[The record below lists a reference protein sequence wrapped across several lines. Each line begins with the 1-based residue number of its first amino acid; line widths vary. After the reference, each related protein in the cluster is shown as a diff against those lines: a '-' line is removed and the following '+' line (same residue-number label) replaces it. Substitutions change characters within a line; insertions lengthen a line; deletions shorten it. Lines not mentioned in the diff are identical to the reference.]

1 MNQFFFLLL
10 LLLVV
15 VVVVVVVVVFVGF
28 LGDDEDFPS
37 LRSAESEDKRRRF
50 PIGTSSRGTLSH
62 FASSSSTA
70 SSAATTGI
78 AFVMFSIVPFLSD
91 SLTERGEEEEKKQRT

>member
-1 MNQFFFLLL
+1 MLLLLLLLFL

-15 VVVVVVVVVFVGF
+15 VVVIVFVGF

-62 FASSSSTA
+62 FASSSSA
-70 SSAATTGI
+70 AAAAAAAAAATTGI
-78 AFVMFSIVPFLSD
+78 AFVMFSIVPFL
-91 SLTERGEEEEKKQRT
+91 